1 MADQIR
7 FLHRGQVQHLGD
19 FPPTRTLLDHLR
31 EDRGL
36 CGTKEG
42 CNEGDCG
49 ACTVVLGGL
58 EEGQLRYRAV
68 NACIL
73 FLSALDGKE
82 LVTVEDLAG
91 PDGALHPVQQAMVDC
106 HGSQCG
112 FCTPGIVMS
121 LFALQAEG
129 GAVERQRVDTALAG
143 NLCRCTGYRPIIEA
157 ACRMGAD
164 PAPAEKVAAT
174 EALLRSIQRQET
186 SRINGGQV
194 LLPASADDLAALLLR
209 HPDARLVAGGTDVG
223 LWVTKQFRDLG
234 LLIHVGG
241 IADLQ
246 RMDTADGWLTI
257 GSAVTVAR
265 AGERLGALYPD
276 MAELFRRYGSAQ
288 VRNSATLGGNI
299 ANGSPI
305 GDSMPVLI
313 ALGSRLV
320 LRRGDDRREM
330 PLEDFFLAYRRT
342 ALMAGEFIEAIR
354 VPLARPDRLFACYK
368 ISKRFDQ
375 DISAVMAGFC
385 LDMAGGMVVAARLAF
400 GGMAGT
406 PQRARAA
413 EAALTGRPFDADAAR
428 DAAAALA
435 QDFQPLS
442 DMRASAAYRLTVA
455 GNLIVKFQLA
465 QTMPL
470 GAVRVTD
477 FEAGGEA

>member
-58 EEGQLRYRAV
+58 EEGRLRYRAV

-157 ACRMGAD
+157 ACRVGVD
-164 PAPAEKVAAT
+164 PAPVGKGAAT
-174 EALLRSIQRQET
+174 EELLRSIQRRET
-186 SRINGGQV
+186 GQINGGKV

-209 HPDARLVAGGTDVG
+209 HPEARLVAGGTDVG

-234 LLIHVGG
+234 VLIHVGG

-246 RMDTADGWLTI
+246 RMDTVDGWLTI

-265 AGERLGALYPD
+265 AGERLGGLYPE

-342 ALMAGEFIEAIR
+342 ALAAGEFIEAIR
-354 VPLARPDRLFACYK
+354 VPLPRPDRLFACYK

-385 LDMAGGMVVAARLAF
+385 LDMAGGKVAAARLAF

-413 EAALTGRPFDADAAR
+413 EAALTGRPFDAEAAR

-442 DMRASAAYRLTVA
+442 DMRASAAYRLAVA

-470 GAVRVTD
+470 GAVCVTN
-477 FEAGGEA
+477 FAPGGEV